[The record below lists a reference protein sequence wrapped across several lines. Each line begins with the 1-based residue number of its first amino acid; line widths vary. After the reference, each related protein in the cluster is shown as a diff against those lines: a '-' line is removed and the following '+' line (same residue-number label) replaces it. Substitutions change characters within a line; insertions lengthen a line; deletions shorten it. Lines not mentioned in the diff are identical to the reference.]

1 MPRFRTGSRTSC
13 IEVKKVP
20 SILSKP

>member
-1 MPRFRTGSRTSC
+1 MPRFRTRSRTSC

-20 SILSKP
+20 SILSEP